1 MQLVDSRTRER
12 ILSYVWRMITV
23 PFPPPQFR
31 IKRQGETPYIFDA
44 IRKTWLVLTEEEWVR
59 QNMVAYLVTGLSYPK
74 GVIAVEKEI
83 LVNGLKKRFDILV
96 YNKEH
101 EPWML
106 IECKAP
112 AVPLNEAVLQQ
123 ALRYH
128 LTVPASYLVTTN
140 GTQTMAWE
148 KTPAGLRLL
157 QAFPGWLL

>member
-1 MQLVDSRTRER
+1 M
-12 ILSYVWRMITV
+12 
-23 PFPPPQFR
+23 
-31 IKRQGETPYIFDA
+31 
-44 IRKTWLVLTEEEWVR
+44 
-59 QNMVAYLVTGLSYPK
+59 
-74 GVIAVEKEI
+74 EKEI

-96 YNKEH
+96 YNKGH

-148 KTPAGLRLL
+148 KTPAGLRSL